1 MGDLNTWRS
10 KKSSENAEM
19 MQLYMKCKE
28 WIDKIEP

>member
-10 KKSSENAEM
+10 KKSSENLEM
-19 MQLYMKCKE
+19 MELYMKCKE